1 MDNTQEQ
8 SQKLFVG
15 AKVYH
20 VGNYAVIGVFKIAR
34 TTATQAI
41 SDTIDVK
48 FKLEIDANGRVK
60 RIGADQWNMG
70 SYYLETPELKQK
82 LWRQNAISKCS
93 NADFSKL
100 TNEQLQAILNII
112 NA

>member
-1 MDNTQEQ
+1 MDNTQ
-8 SQKLFVG
+8 LFVG
-15 AKVYH
+15 AKIYEVSRGTIQRVH
-20 VGNYAVIGVFKIAR
+20 TIVR
-34 TTATQAI
+34 TTQTQAI
-41 SDTIDVK
+41 SDIGDTK
-48 FKLEIDANGRVK
+48 FKIELSKTGTVTQLAKDK
-60 RIGADQWNMG
+60 WDF
-70 SYYLETPELKQK
+70 YTHYLETPELKQK